1 MSTSK
6 SELPQYPFARLE
18 KSYDPPAELKRLR
31 DEGPVHRIQLFDGT
45 PAWIVTR
52 HEEVCELLSKD
63 KLSNARYNL
72 DGYPEIHPGTKKEG
86 VTPTFV
92 HMDDPEHAR
101 QRAMVESL
109 FTKSSIDK
117 LKPQVHSIVDTLL
130 SNIKKKG
137 SQDGPVDLVLTLATP
152 LNPKILL
159 QTIFAVPESDAE
171 KLLNSSTELGG
182 TSGTAMESGHTD
194 LHDFMSKLVEE
205 RTKSPKHPDE
215 DIISQLVTEQLKPG
229 HITRDQLITSVY
241 MIFVAGNSAI
251 MSSVALGVL
260 SLLLHPDQ
268 LDEVKKDPGLAGNV
282 VEETLRFHTP
292 SALNSRRVATA
303 DLEFGGQEIQ
313 KGTGLIGSVRS
324 ANRDERVYASP
335 NDFNIHRKI
344 DKDKNLAFGYGPHNC
359 QGQWLSRLEL
369 EAVFGSIFQKLPN
382 LRLAVKPE
390 ELEYTPATQN
400 VGVVKLPVYFDE
412 VSIPDG
418 VGEVQID
425 RK

>member
-1 MSTSK
+1 MSSTSD
-6 SELPQYPFARLE
+6 LPQYPFARPE

-31 DEGPVHRIQLFDGT
+31 DKGPVHRIQLFDGT

-52 HEEVCELLSKD
+52 HNEVCELLSKD
-63 KLSNARYNL
+63 KLSNARYNF

-92 HMDDPEHAR
+92 HMDDPEHAK

-109 FTKSSIDK
+109 FTKSTTEK
-117 LKPQVHSIVDTLL
+117 LRPQVQSIVDSLL

-137 SQDGPVDLVLTLATP
+137 CKEGPVDLVSMLATP
-152 LNPKILL
+152 LNPKVLL
-159 QTIFAVPESDAE
+159 QTIFAVSELETE

-182 TSGTAMESGHTD
+182 TSGTATESDHTD
-194 LHDFMSKLVEE
+194 LHDFMSRLVEE

-215 DIISQLVTEQLKPG
+215 DIVSKLVTEQLKPG
-229 HITRDQLITSVY
+229 NITRDQLITSIY

-251 MSSVALGVL
+251 MSSVALGIL

-268 LDEVKKDPGLAGNV
+268 LEEVKRDPGLAGNV

-303 DLEFGGQEIQ
+303 DVELGGKEIK

-324 ANRDERVYASP
+324 ANRDERVYTSP
-335 NDFNIHRKI
+335 DTFNIHRNI
-344 DKDKNLAFGYGPHNC
+344 DKNKNLAFGYGPHNC

-369 EAVFGSIFQKLPN
+369 EAVFGSILQKLPN

-390 ELEYTPATQN
+390 KLEYTPGTQN
-400 VGVVKLPVYFDE
+400 VGVAKLPVYFD
-412 VSIPDG
+412 
-418 VGEVQID
+418 
-425 RK
+425 